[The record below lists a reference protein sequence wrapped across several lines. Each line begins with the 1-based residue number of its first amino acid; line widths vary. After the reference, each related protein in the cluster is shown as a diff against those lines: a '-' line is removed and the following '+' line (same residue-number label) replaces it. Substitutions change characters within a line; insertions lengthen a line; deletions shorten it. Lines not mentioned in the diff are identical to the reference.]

1 MDKLDEF
8 SQYFKSLIESIFTCL
23 IYLIKYSYNNP
34 TEACIIFIVI
44 FFVIFFVGYL
54 LYKGLMNIDKR
65 IDYSN
70 KKLKY
75 SHEKNLQNNETY
87 YVFNYWKWQKNKL
100 SYLYSQYK
108 MSNKLPNNQAI
119 TYVGTYETRTN
130 NIFSKKFYKKEFRVY
145 TTFINPH
152 SNYYRGDY
160 IEGNKITNN
169 GIQVN
174 NIQNQFPESVLE
186 KISQL
191 ASDKNIKKEDRDEI
205 AASLKKIEDKLYSQQ
220 DNKKLIDILNKYSGI
235 SANIMTIIDFLSKL

>member
-1 MDKLDEF
+1 MDKLVEF
-8 SQYFKSLIESIFTCL
+8 SKYLQSLAESIITCL

-34 TEACIIFIVI
+34 TEVCIIFIVI
-44 FFVIFFVGYL
+44 FFVIFIVGYL
-54 LYKGLMNIDKR
+54 LYKGLVNIDKR

-75 SHEKNLQNNETY
+75 SHEKDLQNNETY
-87 YVFNYWKWQKNKL
+87 YVFNYWKWQKNKF
-100 SYLYSQYK
+100 SYLHSQYK
-108 MSNKLPNNQAI
+108 IGTKLPNNHII
-119 TYVGTYETRTN
+119 TYVGIPKKRTN

-145 TTFINPH
+145 TKFINPP

-160 IEGNKITNN
+160 IEGNKITNS

-174 NIQNQFPESVLE
+174 NIQNQFPKSVLE
-186 KISQL
+186 KILEL
-191 ASDKNIKKEDRDEI
+191 ASDNNIKKEDREEI

-235 SANIMTIIDFLSKL
+235 SANIITIIDFLSKL